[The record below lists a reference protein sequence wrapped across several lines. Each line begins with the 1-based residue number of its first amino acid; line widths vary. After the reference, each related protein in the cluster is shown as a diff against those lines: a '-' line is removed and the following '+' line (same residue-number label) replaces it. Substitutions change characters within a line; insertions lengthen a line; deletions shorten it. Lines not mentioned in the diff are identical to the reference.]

1 MSIERND
8 SSIKK
13 NIKGKIQNITYTSS
27 EGWGNQWLT
36 IDGIKYAAWINF
48 NEMDI
53 YPGTIVEHS
62 PYIEASYRPHK
73 IIATKLVSVVKK
85 K

>member
-8 SSIKK
+8 SSILKSL
-13 NIKGKIQNITYTSS
+13 KGKVQNITYASI

-36 IDGIKYAAWINF
+36 IDGKKYAVWINF
-48 NEMDI
+48 DEMDI
-53 YPGTIVEHS
+53 YPGTVVEHS
-62 PYIEASYRPHK
+62 PYIEASFRPHK
-73 IIATKLVSVVKK
+73 IIATKITNVVKK